1 MRTEVS
7 KTTTHYAATGAISL
21 VAALFIACI
30 IAVLL
35 PGSAFAATHAEENAA
50 AVMGSAG
57 ETESADLSGATSA
70 GSNASS
76 TASSALGGAS
86 SSAPAFPTMRLFAK
100 AAPTVTSTS
109 ANPTSGIAL
118 SGKHTHR
125 NSDLKGTMLRNV
137 VDLSEFNTVTSF
149 KKLKAAGIDA
159 VILRCGYQGYG
170 DAGGLYSDSAFLK
183 KYVSAKR
190 AGLKVGVYFYTEA
203 IKTNE
208 ASEQAAFVKD
218 RIAEAAKKAAADS
231 IFKSMMAKDGSLT
244 ARPDYYVAFDYEAH
258 SDGRLAA
265 KNISQ
270 ATGAKIATKFLS
282 AIKSAG
288 YEPILYTGAD
298 FSAHHV
304 DAAKVRSAGYDIWF
318 AHYSTNPLS
327 YQASGWYTGK
337 ISLWQCDD
345 AATVSGVSGPV
356 DFDYAY
362 EPTTVSLST
371 TNNKK
376 TIGVGKELEV
386 GAASTMKHFGKASES
401 YAWTSSDTSIATV
414 NSSGTVSALKEG
426 TVKIKATGKTSG
438 SSNSVTLTVKS
449 SLATVA
455 PPSKPKLSGKAD
467 GKYAKLTWK
476 AAANAEWY
484 TVVDSKQ
491 HVVKKTTGASATIKI
506 GYGATAS
513 YTVIPY
519 RTSDDGS
526 LQGSASNKVTVKT
539 KPSAV
544 KGFKARKVTRS
555 YVKLSW
561 KKASGAKTYRIYRSS
576 NGGKT
581 YKKMRDTKLLTY
593 KDTKVKRGKKYRYK
607 IRAIAANGQRSS
619 VSPALKAK
627 VSR

>member
-1 MRTEVS
+1 
-7 KTTTHYAATGAISL
+7 
-21 VAALFIACI
+21 
-30 IAVLL
+30 
-35 PGSAFAATHAEENAA
+35 
-50 AVMGSAG
+50 
-57 ETESADLSGATSA
+57 
-70 GSNASS
+70 
-76 TASSALGGAS
+76 
-86 SSAPAFPTMRLFAK
+86 
-100 AAPTVTSTS
+100 
-109 ANPTSGIAL
+109 
-118 SGKHTHR
+118 
-125 NSDLKGTMLRNV
+125 
-137 VDLSEFNTVTSF
+137 
-149 KKLKAAGIDA
+149 
-159 VILRCGYQGYG
+159 
-170 DAGGLYSDSAFLK
+170 
-183 KYVSAKR
+183 
-190 AGLKVGVYFYTEA
+190 
-203 IKTNE
+203 
-208 ASEQAAFVKD
+208 
-218 RIAEAAKKAAADS
+218 
-231 IFKSMMAKDGSLT
+231 
-244 ARPDYYVAFDYEAH
+244 
-258 SDGRLAA
+258 
-265 KNISQ
+265 
-270 ATGAKIATKFLS
+270 
-282 AIKSAG
+282 
-288 YEPILYTGAD
+288 
-298 FSAHHV
+298 
-304 DAAKVRSAGYDIWF
+304 
-318 AHYSTNPLS
+318 
-327 YQASGWYTGK
+327 
-337 ISLWQCDD
+337 
-345 AATVSGVSGPV
+345 
-356 DFDYAY
+356 
-362 EPTTVSLST
+362 
-371 TNNKK
+371 
-376 TIGVGKELEV
+376 
-386 GAASTMKHFGKASES
+386 MKHFGKASES